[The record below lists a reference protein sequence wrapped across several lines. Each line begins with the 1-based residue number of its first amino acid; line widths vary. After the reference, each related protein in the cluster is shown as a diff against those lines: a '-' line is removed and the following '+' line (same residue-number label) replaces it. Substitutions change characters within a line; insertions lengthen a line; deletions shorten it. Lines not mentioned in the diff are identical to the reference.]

1 MNTLCRFAYAQARIQ
16 ARYTRLP
23 TEDDWQRL
31 APARTLPSFL
41 EDAREGVMRDWV
53 KGFSGQSDAHDLE
66 VGVRTLVRETV
77 DELAGWL
84 PEPWR
89 PAMLWTRWLPLLP
102 LLDHQARTGSAPPWL
117 HRDPGL
123 QGLLTDGLTDPGKLR
138 GAGAGALADAP
149 AEPAATWVMEWQR
162 LMPPGKR
169 SFLRHLDELVGLLGK
184 HLAVFREARS
194 ESAWEVRKA
203 LRGRLALLLHRH
215 LLQPAGPFIF
225 LGLTALDLERLRG
238 ELVSRALFAA
248 GEGTV

>member
-1 MNTLCRFAYAQARIQ
+1 MNTLSRFAYAQARIQ

-23 TEDDWQRL
+23 TEEEWQRL

-41 EDAREGVMRDWV
+41 EEAREGVMRDWV
-53 KGFSGQSDAHDLE
+53 KGFSGQSDVHDLE
-66 VGVRTLVRETV
+66 VGVRSLFREAV

-84 PEPWR
+84 PELWR

-117 HRDPGL
+117 QRDPGL
-123 QGLLTDGLTDPGKLR
+123 QGLLTEGLTDPGKLR
-138 GAGAGALADAP
+138 RAGAGALADAS
-149 AEPAATWVMEWQR
+149 AEPAATWVLEWRR

-169 SFLRHLDELVGLLGK
+169 SCERRIEELVGLLSQ
-184 HLAVFREARS
+184 HVAVFRGARS
-194 ESAWEVRKA
+194 ESAWDVRRA

-215 LLQPAGPFIF
+215 LLQPAGAFIF

-238 ELVSRALFAA
+238 QLVSRALFAA

>member
-1 MNTLCRFAYAQARIQ
+1 MSTLSRFAYAQARIQ
-16 ARYTRLP
+16 ARYARLP
-23 TEDDWQRL
+23 TEEEWQRL

-41 EDAREGVMRDWV
+41 EEAREGAMREWV

-66 VGVRTLVRETV
+66 VGVRNLFRETV

-89 PAMLWTRWLPLLP
+89 PAMSWTRWLPLLP
-102 LLDHQARTGSAPPWL
+102 LLDHQTRTGSAPPWL
-117 HRDPGL
+117 QRDPGL
-123 QGLLTDGLTDPGKLR
+123 QGLLTDGRTDPGKLR

-149 AEPAATWVMEWQR
+149 AEHAAAWVLEWRR
-162 LMPPGKR
+162 LMPPVKR
-169 SFLRHLDELVGLLGK
+169 SFERHVDELVGLLTK
-184 HLAVFREARS
+184 HLAVFRDARS
-194 ESAWEVRKA
+194 ESAWDVRRA
-203 LRGRLALLLHRH
+203 LRGRLTLLLHRH
-215 LLQPAGPFIF
+215 LLQPASAFVF